1 MKTKINENLEKNRK
15 SLMDL
20 YRNNVLWIHIENY
33 SEKVRKLVDI
43 IDVQKMEEK

>member
-1 MKTKINENLEKNRK
+1 MKNKINKNLEKNEA

-20 YRNNVLWIHIENY
+20 YRNNALWIHIENY
-33 SEKVRKLVDI
+33 SERVRKLLDI